1 MDEILVLDDGRIVE
15 RYTYEE
21 LLKANSLNK
30 RMVEVQTQMLITSW
44 AYSKRCVSAPFRSFV
59 CSSRGQGNTARGRPL
74 PPKWRLSVRGGAV
87 SESEHLPAKSD
98 EELVIETFV
107 DRIEELHPNI
117 DREEF
122 HNTISGY
129 VQEAVA
135 MSDKDEGEEES
146 EDEGE

>member
-1 MDEILVLDDGRIVE
+1 MSLL
-15 RYTYEE
+15 EE
-21 LLKANSLNK
+21 
-30 RMVEVQTQMLITSW
+30 
-44 AYSKRCVSAPFRSFV
+44 VSIGTLRSFV
-59 CSSRGQGNTARGRPL
+59 CSSRGQGNTARGRSL
-74 PPKWRLSVRGGAV
+74 PPKRRLSVRGGAV

-135 MSDKDEGEEES
+135 TTDKEEGEEES